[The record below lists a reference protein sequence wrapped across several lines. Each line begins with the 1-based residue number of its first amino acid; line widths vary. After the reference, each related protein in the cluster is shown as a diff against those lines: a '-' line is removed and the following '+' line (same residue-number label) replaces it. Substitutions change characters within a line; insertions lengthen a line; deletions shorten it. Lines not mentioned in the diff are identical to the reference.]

1 MNMNEKKSDERHR
14 SVLIAQHD
22 VIDAFVSAGCRQV
35 NVRPTRDPLH
45 CLILKH
51 LKACTQTQYDAGTHC
66 ITGLG
71 KQIKR
76 CPCQMIKRQLVKHGG
91 QLPLTVLRKQLIYGG
106 EMLHIGASCPIL
118 VNEQD
123 QRLQEISFAVVPEV
137 IAFTRAGVAD
147 NDIGQY
153 LRHQRVAVQV

>member
-1 MNMNEKKSDERHR
+1 M
-14 SVLIAQHD
+14 V
-22 VIDAFVSAGCRQV
+22 
-35 NVRPTRDPLH
+35 
-45 CLILKH
+45 
-51 LKACTQTQYDAGTHC
+51 
-66 ITGLG
+66 
-71 KQIKR
+71 
-76 CPCQMIKRQLVKHGG
+76 KRQLVKHGG

-123 QRLQEISFAVVPEV
+123 QRLQEIAFAVVPEV